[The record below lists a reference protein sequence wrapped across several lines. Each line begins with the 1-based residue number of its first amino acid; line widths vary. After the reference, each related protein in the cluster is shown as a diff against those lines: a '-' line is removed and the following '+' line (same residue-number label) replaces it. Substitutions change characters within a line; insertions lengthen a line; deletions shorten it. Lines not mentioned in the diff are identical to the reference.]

1 MPTGLWTDY
10 KASSFNGGN
19 GTSANPYQIAT
30 AAQLAYLAYGI
41 NNGISNYATSYFKL
55 TADIDLADHY
65 WTPIGNSSHR
75 FKRSFDGNY
84 YKISNMNID
93 TSVNSSDLIGL
104 FGYTEAPSTTEEV
117 SIGNFYLVN
126 PRIIDKSSTY
136 ASFILAIHNRRI
148 RIHDIEIIDG
158 HYSYASY
165 SSTIESSSYFGCFL
179 SKAISVSACYATVHD
194 VNALSTYIR
203 SNKQY
208 TGGLIGYYEVGEG
221 NNEIYNSNIVIT
233 DLVCP
238 HGIYVGGAIG
248 YLDHENY
255 YNMYLQNISVQIQDG
270 QVNSN
275 TIIGGIIGYYCNN
288 ISKSY
293 NYININNISS
303 DILNMYP
310 SPTKFKAFV
319 GDWETGITSAN
330 FKSTNKLSK
339 LYYNTEVSKTGYNS
353 GLFSDTE
360 NTTIV
365 KSYKY
370 SDTCNVYD
378 TSTNTTVMNYYN
390 VAHAIACR
398 TFSVQ
403 VTKSGSVTYREIIYL
418 NDIYK
423 RAHTLEPIKFI
434 LMWDFGDFNPYDEST
449 LNFPIFVLVT
459 GTTYT
464 FPDAD
469 IYSYLN
475 PTLERYDLENNNK
488 WLAESQQ
495 TLNDASGIY
504 HPGDTVTVSTD
515 FVIWTGS
522 VDKTKVI
529 SYKKDS
535 STVVDVTNVVY
546 KNSSSTVRSMA
557 DYKYKKNSSTVV

>member
-19 GTSANPYQIAT
+19 GTSTNPYQIAT

-275 TIIGGIIGYYCNN
+275 TIIGGIIGYY
-288 ISKSY
+288 S
-293 NYININNISS
+293 
-303 DILNMYP
+303 
-310 SPTKFKAFV
+310 
-319 GDWETGITSAN
+319 
-330 FKSTNKLSK
+330 NKLSK

>member
-1 MPTGLWTDY
+1 MATGLWTDY
-10 KASSFNGGN
+10 AATSFAGGN
-19 GTSANPYQIAT
+19 GTSSSPYQIST
-30 AAQLAYLAYGI
+30 PAQLAYFAKLI
-41 NNGISNYATSYFKL
+41 KNSNTTYRDSYFQL
-55 TADIDLADHY
+55 TADIDLSAHY
-65 WTPIGNSSHR
+65 WSPIGTSSAPFR
-75 FKRSFDGNY
+75 RTFDGQY
-84 YKISNMNID
+84 HKISNMTID
-93 TSVNSSDLIGL
+93 TSIYSSDVIGL
-104 FGYTEAPSTTEEV
+104 FGYTATPSTTEIAE
-117 SIGNFYLVN
+117 IKNFYLVS
-126 PRIIDKSSTY
+126 PHIIDNDATY
-136 ASFILAIHNRRI
+136 ASFVLANHTNRVSIHG
-148 RIHDIEIIDG
+148 IEITDG
-158 HYSYASY
+158 YYSYK
-165 SSTIESSSYFGCFL
+165 STNISTKINTYFGCFL

-208 TGGLIGYYEVGEG
+208 TGGLIGYYEV
-221 NNEIYNSNIVIT
+221 NNSTNIISNSNIVIT

-248 YLDHENY
+248 YLYHNTY
-255 YNMYLQNISVQIQDG
+255 NNMYLRNISVRIQDG

-339 LYYNTEVSKTGYNS
+339 LYYNTEVDKTDYNS

-370 SDTCNVYD
+370 SNTCNVYD

-434 LMWDFGDFNPYDEST
+434 LMWDLGDFNPYDEST

-495 TLNDASGIY
+495 TLNDVSGIY